1 MANTSH
7 RDVSPDIARSW
18 LLVNAT
24 RPETFDAAEKSRAD
38 QIILDVEDAVDPR
51 LKPQARADV
60 ATWLAAGGT
69 GWVRIDDHTSDFWSD
84 DVDAL
89 AGLPGLRGVMLAKA
103 EAAAHVSETFDR
115 LRGTTPVIALVES
128 ALGIE
133 EAASIARARGAYRLA
148 FGSSDFRRDTG
159 TSSDDL
165 AMAYPRSRLVVA
177 SRVGNLPGPI
187 DGPTVG
193 TNHPVLREQ
202 GGMAVALGMTG
213 KLCLDTDQL
222 PSSTRSSARPAPTWR
237 GRASSLRTSRPAAA
251 SSAMEATCRVWAV
264 PRRSTSSRAPSGSS
278 RHESCRAGRPP
289 PASPE
294 RPSWSRGRSAVRGSR
309 RLSRC
314 SRRPPTSS
322 RLTWPPVRRPS

>member
-1 MANTSH
+1 
-7 RDVSPDIARSW
+7 
-18 LLVNAT
+18 
-24 RPETFDAAEKSRAD
+24 
-38 QIILDVEDAVDPR
+38 
-51 LKPQARADV
+51 
-60 ATWLAAGGT
+60 
-69 GWVRIDDHTSDFWSD
+69 
-84 DVDAL
+84 
-89 AGLPGLRGVMLAKA
+89 MLAKA

-148 FGSSDFRRDTG
+148 FGSGDYRRDTG

-202 GGMAVALGMTG
+202 GEMAVALGMTG

-222 PSSTRSSARPAPTWR
+222 PIINEVISPTRSDVAWAREFLEDFEAR
-237 GRASSLRTSRPAAA
+237 GRVIRDGSDLPRLGRAEKIDKLARAFGVEPA
-251 SSAMEATCRVWAV
+251 
-264 PRRSTSSRAPSGSS
+264 
-278 RHESCRAGRPP
+278 
-289 PASPE
+289 
-294 RPSWSRGRSAVRGSR
+294 
-309 RLSRC
+309 
-314 SRRPPTSS
+314 
-322 RLTWPPVRRPS
+322 

>member
-69 GWVRIDDHTSDFWSD
+69 GWVRINDRTSDFWSD

-148 FGSSDFRRDTG
+148 FGSGDYRRDTG

-202 GGMAVALGMTG
+202 GEMAVALGMTG

-222 PSSTRSSARPAPTWR
+222 PIINEVISPTRSDVAWAREFLEDFEAR
-237 GRASSLRTSRPAAA
+237 GRVIRDGSDL
-251 SSAMEATCRVWAV
+251 
-264 PRRSTSSRAPSGSS
+264 PRLGRA
-278 RHESCRAGRPP
+278 EKIDKLARAFGV
-289 PASPE
+289 E
-294 RPSWSRGRSAVRGSR
+294 
-309 RLSRC
+309 
-314 SRRPPTSS
+314 
-322 RLTWPPVRRPS
+322 PV